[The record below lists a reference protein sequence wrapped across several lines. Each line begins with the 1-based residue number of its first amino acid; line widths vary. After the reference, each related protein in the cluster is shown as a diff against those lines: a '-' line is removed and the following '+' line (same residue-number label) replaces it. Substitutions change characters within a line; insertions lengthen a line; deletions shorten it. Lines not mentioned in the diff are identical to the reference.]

1 MVLLL
6 RRTARGASRVAI
18 IPAAM
23 VIGAFAA
30 LFAAD
35 FEAGEVVAVQQA
47 GFRLRGEFDFSVRSR
62 MVDIIR
68 LRSVE
73 ITAIFGLW
81 SVEISII

>member
-1 MVLLL
+1 MLLL

-18 IPAAM
+18 VAAAM

-47 GFRLRGEFDFSVRSR
+47 GFCLRGELDFAAVTSQINWDDGVGWGE
-62 MVDIIR
+62 V
-68 LRSVE
+68 
-73 ITAIFGLW
+73 G
-81 SVEISII
+81 